1 MMDENAHTRDVDDLV
16 GILQDW
22 HVSAPSTR
30 IVLQEVLVEQRDE
43 IARLRAEVERLRE
56 GLEDIVHP
64 IVKLKQEADRSGVKL
79 SGVAALSISN
89 DANYLKNIARA
100 ALNGEAQ

>member
-1 MMDENAHTRDVDDLV
+1 MMDIVERARHQAKQLREYGYRSL
-16 GILQDW
+16 
-22 HVSAPSTR
+22 SAPSADD
-30 IVLQEVLVEQRDE
+30 IDGYADE